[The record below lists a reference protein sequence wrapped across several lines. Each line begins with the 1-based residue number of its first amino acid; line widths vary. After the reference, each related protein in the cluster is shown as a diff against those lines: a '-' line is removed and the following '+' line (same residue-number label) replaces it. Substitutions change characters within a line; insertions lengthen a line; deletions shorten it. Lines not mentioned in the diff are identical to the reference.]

1 MNTLTKIFY
10 TLIVIPL
17 LLYVL
22 PIIFGFFSV
31 EARVYFIYV
40 MWLVALLVL
49 NAILPESIP
58 NIFAGES

>member
-1 MNTLTKIFY
+1 MSTLTKILY
-10 TLIVIPL
+10 TIVVIPL

-22 PIIFGFFSV
+22 PIVFGFFGV

-40 MWLVALLVL
+40 MWLIALLLL
-49 NAILPESIP
+49 NAILPGRLP